1 MMIARLEFMLWWFC
15 QKGMS
20 GGGSMNRHRGLANV
34 LPFLPAKVRQN
45 LRIRKY
51 CGALLYSIVPP
62 SAVMTEKV
70 PCKKPRQEW
79 IYRTLCMEIYSA
91 TENSSFPTPQRGHS
105 KSSGSSSKGV
115 PGAMPA
121 SGSPSAG
128 LYSQPQTSQT

>member
-1 MMIARLEFMLWWFC
+1 
-15 QKGMS
+15 
-20 GGGSMNRHRGLANV
+20 MNRHRDLANV

-79 IYRTLCMEIYSA
+79 IYRTLCMELFCYGELVFSYSA
-91 TENSSFPTPQRGHS
+91 EGTFKIVRQFFEGCAGCDAGFRQSFG
-105 KSSGSSSKGV
+105 GIIL
-115 PGAMPA
+115 PA
-121 SGSPSAG
+121 ADVTNVGFHNG
-128 LYSQPQTSQT
+128 QKY